1 MREPRLLQAPPETD
15 NGQSQG
21 AERAIVQAAGVNM
34 NTWVVGNVPVGHY
47 TFDFPSGIAR
57 GGSGVEPAHPR
68 ATDGDAGATDADAAA
83 SRSQRVEVGEKVF
96 FLKARVLAGQA
107 DLARNALG
115 LREFRWLARD
125 EVRALVTPRYW
136 AMTGDMLA
144 ER

>member
-1 MREPRLLQAPPETD
+1 
-15 NGQSQG
+15 
-21 AERAIVQAAGVNM
+21 VQAAGVNM

-47 TFDFPSGIAR
+47 TFDFPTSIVQG
-57 GGSGVEPAHPR
+57 
-68 ATDGDAGATDADAAA
+68 DGDAAADAADA
-83 SRSQRVEVGEKVF
+83 DVSRPQRRQQRQRVEVGEKVF
-96 FLKARVLAGQA
+96 FLKARVLGGRA

>member
-1 MREPRLLQAPPETD
+1 
-15 NGQSQG
+15 
-21 AERAIVQAAGVNM
+21 M

-47 TFDFPSGIAR
+47 TFDFPT
-57 GGSGVEPAHPR
+57 GVVQGA
-68 ATDGDAGATDADAAA
+68 GDDDASAGARDADAEASA
-83 SRSQRVEVGEKVF
+83 GDANADTSRSSHSQQRVEVGEKVF